1 MEGKSRRT
9 APWMARFDGFVK
21 QSEPKK
27 HNSYS
32 ILTASVSACKVYF
45 TAAGASG
52 VSNNLKIKKHR
63 INAMLSGW
71 AVFN

>member
-9 APWMARFDGFVK
+9 APWTARFDGFVK

-27 HNSYS
+27 HNSYKY
-32 ILTASVSACKVYF
+32 LDSVALAHARCISVLWVRP
-45 TAAGASG
+45 
-52 VSNNLKIKKHR
+52 VSTTIKKHR

>member
-1 MEGKSRRT
+1 M
-9 APWMARFDGFVK
+9 PW
-21 QSEPKK
+21 
-27 HNSYS
+27 S
-32 ILTASVSACKVYF
+32 ISVVNGMLQGNF